1 MGWGWVLVFFLF
13 LELLFR
19 KVFRAMSQ
27 WCVFKILFLFKIF
40 VFTLLYIYFLHGSAY
55 VLALF
60 WILIPSFL
68 G

>member
-27 WCVFKILFLFKIF
+27 RCAFKIF
-40 VFTLLYIYFLHGSAY
+40 VFALLYIYFLHGSAY

-60 WILIPSFL
+60 CILIPTFL

>member
-27 WCVFKILFLFKIF
+27 WCVFKKKI
-40 VFTLLYIYFLHGSAY
+40 VFALLYIYFLHGSAY

-60 WILIPSFL
+60 WIVIPTFL